1 MDIKNAELG
10 DLDKILELQKICY
23 QENAIRYNDDNIQ
36 PLTQTLGDLEKEFN
50 EQLFLKI
57 EIDSK
62 IIGSVRAFSK
72 NNICYIGKLIVHP
85 EHQNMGHGTKLM
97 KEIERRFD
105 KVQKYELFTGFRDD
119 KNIYLYKKLGYK
131 IFKENIINDNLKL
144 VFMEKDNSP
153 GMP

>member
-1 MDIKNAELG
+1 MDIKKAG
-10 DLDKILELQKICY
+10 FSDLNKILELQKICY

-36 PLTQTLGDLEKEFN
+36 PLTQTLDDLEKEFN

-57 EIDSK
+57 EKDSK

-131 IFKENIINDNLKL
+131 IFKEKVINDNLKL
-144 VFMEKDNSP
+144 VFMEKYNST